1 MRRFR
6 LNTARQNKNSALL
19 VRALSAILLAALSGC
34 GSFTRFG
41 PAAQPVVPPPTTLV
55 VPDTISETG
64 VGGSPQAVVIGPAV
78 PNNTVLVPALNRDF
92 VWDQIV
98 DVVDDYFQIDQE
110 ERVKLVGD
118 VQTEGR
124 IDTFPISGATLLE
137 PWRGDSVNY
146 HERLESTLQSIRRRG
161 FVRVIPDPHGN
172 GYLVEVTVT
181 KELEDVPRP
190 IAGSMGASTF
200 RYDTSLPRDTE
211 FDPDP
216 HRIPGDP
223 ARPNGPRAV
232 TGGWI
237 PMKPDGRDHALEQ
250 VMLAKI
256 QSRLGGLPSVPSPP
270 GAVILGPQPAV
281 IPPGN
286 LVPQPMTIPPGT
298 LVPQPMLV
306 PQPSP
311 RSFYPPPG
319 DTVTPLELPAP

>member
-6 LNTARQNKNSALL
+6 LITAQHNNHSALL
-19 VRALSAILLAALSGC
+19 VRALSAILLATLAGC
-34 GSFTRFG
+34 GSFSRFG
-41 PAAQPVVPPPTTLV
+41 PAEQPVVPPPTTLV
-55 VPDTISETG
+55 VPDSGSVQLSETG
-64 VGGSPQAVVIGPAV
+64 TPQAVVIGPAV
-78 PNNTVLVPALNRDF
+78 ANNTVLVPALNRDF

-98 DVVDDYFQIDQE
+98 DVVDDYFEIDQE
-110 ERVKLVGD
+110 DRVKLVGD

-124 IDTFPISGATLLE
+124 IDTFPVSGATLLE
-137 PWRGDSVNY
+137 PWRRDSVNY

-181 KELEDVPRP
+181 KELEDVPHP

-216 HRIPGDP
+216 HRLPGDP
-223 ARPNGPRAV
+223 ARPNGPRSV

-237 PMKPDGRDHALEQ
+237 PMQPDGRDHALEQ

-270 GAVILGPQPAV
+270 GAVLLGPQQPAV

-286 LVPQPMTIPPGT
+286 LVPQPTTIPPGII
-298 LVPQPMLV
+298 VPQPG
-306 PQPSP
+306 P
-311 RSFYPPPG
+311 RSFYPPSEG
-319 DTVTPLELPAP
+319 SVTPLELPAP

>member
-6 LNTARQNKNSALL
+6 LNTARQNNHLAMIM
-19 VRALSAILLAALSGC
+19 RALGAILLAALAGC

-55 VPDTISETG
+55 VPDGISATG
-64 VGGSPQAVVIGPAV
+64 GAVVIGPAV
-78 PNNTVLVPALNRDF
+78 PNNTVMIPDQNPDF
-92 VWDQIV
+92 VWDQLV
-98 DVVDDYFQIDQE
+98 DVVDDYFEIDQE
-110 ERVKLVGD
+110 DRVRPIVGMPS
-118 VQTEGR
+118 EGR

-137 PWRGDSVNY
+137 PWRRDSVNY
-146 HERLESTLQSIRRRG
+146 HERLESTLQSTRRRG
-161 FVRVIPDPHGN
+161 FVRVIHQPNN

-216 HRIPGDP
+216 HRLPGDP

-237 PMKPDGRDHALEQ
+237 PMGADGRDHALEQ

-256 QSRLGGLPSVPSPP
+256 RSRLGGVSAAPSPT
-270 GAVILGPQPAV
+270 GAVFLGPQPAV

-286 LVPQPMTIPPGT
+286 LAPQPTTIPPGT
-298 LVPQPMLV
+298 LVPQPG
-306 PQPSP
+306 P
-311 RSFYPPPG
+311 RSFYPLSG